1 MGRVVYT
8 LCLEVMMNVGILSKH
23 ANIVDLNKLEAKVV
37 CKFSRG
43 FFTIYLFF
51 ARASH
56 YSLNATT

>member
-37 CKFSRG
+37 CKFSRS
-43 FFTIYLFF
+43 FFYLLFF
-51 ARASH
+51 FAHTLH

>member
-43 FFTIYLFF
+43 FLLFIYFL
-51 ARASH
+51 RAH
-56 YSLNATT
+56 RTTH